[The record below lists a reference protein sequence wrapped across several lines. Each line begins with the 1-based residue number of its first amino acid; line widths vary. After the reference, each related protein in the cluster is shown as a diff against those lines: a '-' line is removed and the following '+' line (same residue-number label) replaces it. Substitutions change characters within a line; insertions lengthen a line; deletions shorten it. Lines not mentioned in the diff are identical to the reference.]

1 MKDSQLFQQRLEKIM
16 HNKLVPHL
24 LVSVNTGRPTV
35 FCFAKSTQL
44 WSNHFSPS
52 ICHHQYEDAQMN
64 VLPLLLENREIAT
77 QNGNCRRL
85 SDVQGDDPIFQVLY
99 ALNTFRKHFMA
110 FCWGKGCYIS
120 RMWSMTHPL
129 SQSLLI

>member
-1 MKDSQLFQQRLEKIM
+1 
-16 HNKLVPHL
+16 
-24 LVSVNTGRPTV
+24 
-35 FCFAKSTQL
+35 
-44 WSNHFSPS
+44 
-52 ICHHQYEDAQMN
+52 MN

-110 FCWGKGCYIS
+110 FC
-120 RMWSMTHPL
+120 
-129 SQSLLI
+129 